1 MKRNRFITFGIFVL
15 SGVALLLTSLF
26 VPSDFYVAV
35 ILCFVLS
42 LVVFI
47 PGWLDPH
54 LNFNLR
60 ITILVVGLLFFIA
73 SMLGLLLHEDNFPV
87 WVFCIVFAILEVIN
101 GITELN
107 EGVIIIKEKN
117 YVMGV
122 LFIIDALFEIV
133 LGVLMII
140 ERQEALRSHVILI
153 SIDLF
158 FEGTI
163 KLINEYV
170 EERRGIHN

>member
-1 MKRNRFITFGIFVL
+1 MKRNRFISFGIFML
-15 SGVALLLTSLF
+15 CGIALLLTSLLI
-26 VPSDFYVAV
+26 PSDFHVCV
-35 ILCFVLS
+35 ILCFVLF

-60 ITILVVGLLFFIA
+60 ITILVVGLLFFLA
-73 SMLGLLLHEDNFPV
+73 AMVGLLIHEENFPV
-87 WVFCIVFAILEVIN
+87 WVFCIVFSILEIIN

-107 EGVIIIKEKN
+107 EGVAIIKEKS
-117 YVMGV
+117 YMMGV

-133 LGVLMII
+133 LGVLMVI

-170 EERRGIHN
+170 EERRGIHD

>member
-1 MKRNRFITFGIFVL
+1 MKRNRFICFGVFVL
-15 SGVALLLTSLF
+15 GGIALLLSSLF
-26 VPSDFYVAV
+26 VPSDFYVCT
-35 ILCFVLS
+35 ILCFVLF

-60 ITILVVGLLFFIA
+60 ITILVVGLLFFLA
-73 SMLGLLLHEDNFPV
+73 SLVGLLIHEENFPV
-87 WVFCIVFAILEVIN
+87 WVFCIVFAVLEIIN

-107 EGVIIIKEKN
+107 EGVAIIKEKS
-117 YVMGV
+117 YVMGI
-122 LFIIDALFEIV
+122 LFIVDALFEIV
-133 LGVLMII
+133 LGILMVF

-170 EERRGIHN
+170 EERRGIHD